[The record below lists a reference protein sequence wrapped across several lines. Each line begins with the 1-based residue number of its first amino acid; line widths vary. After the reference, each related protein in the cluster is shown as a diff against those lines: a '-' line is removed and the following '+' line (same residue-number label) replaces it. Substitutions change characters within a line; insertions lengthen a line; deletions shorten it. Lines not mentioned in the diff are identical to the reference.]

1 MVKKTLLIRKKLPI
15 MVKDLKST
23 LLKILGKRQRMRM
36 TRKMNKMTDKKTT
49 TTMRMVTIIELTTN
63 KRTRKIQM
71 K

>member
-36 TRKMNKMTDKKTT
+36 TRNMNKMTDKKKTS
-49 TTMRMVTIIELTTN
+49 TMRMVTIIELTTN

>member
-49 TTMRMVTIIELTTN
+49 TTMMMVTIIELTTN